1 MALQDETAGREERIS
16 EIIAAFLEALETGD
30 AQTPEEIL
38 ARWPQFENE
47 LRQFF
52 ENEVF
57 AGGIFG
63 PREVLPVFGDDYEVV
78 AEIGRGGMGIVY
90 RAFDIKLSREVALK
104 VLPPEL
110 LADPERRRRFIQE
123 ARAAAALVDARIA
136 VVHEIDDAEGVT
148 FLAMELIHGEKLS
161 VLLAQGP
168 LRTGRALDLAIEV
181 VGGLAKAHEKGIVHR
196 DMKPGNIMVT
206 EDGHAKIIDFGIAK
220 LVEPLSDV
228 DSEADTAARMDTG
241 PGVVYGTAFYMS
253 PEQARGRPVDL
264 RTDIFSFGLVF
275 HEMLAGVPAFRG
287 ASVYETQQ
295 AIVEAP
301 APALRSAQDGA
312 SWPALQ
318 RILDKCLAK
327 KPEDRYQ
334 SAVDLL
340 GDLRA
345 VRQRLDPTTA
355 NAAWKPVLR
364 RRRLSSWAW
373 TGAGLAALVA
383 GGIAW
388 SWTRGGLGAG
398 GASQVRSVVALP
410 CRVHSE
416 AADAFLSD
424 AIPSTISTYLN
435 QIQGLE
441 TKLPPTSVDLE
452 RIGGDLG
459 KVAEVYEVNAF
470 VLSSVAVQAERL
482 ALTVQLVEPK
492 SRRLMWSR
500 EYDGTRTG
508 YLNLVREAAEG
519 VREAVR
525 PAASPVATPSSG
537 SEVELALAR
546 GRYHLSRYGAL
557 YKPEDADLAMVAFQR
572 VLELDPKRAEAA
584 AGAAVLFLRKA
595 YLGDAAGAPEAET
608 WARRALRLDPRSSR
622 AWGVLSYAEQTRS
635 GGSHRAAFGYSLK
648 AASFGPDDALAQT
661 NLAGMLLGS
670 SCVLALKALNEASRI
685 DPLYFNAS
693 VSAATLLGLLGRR
706 PEALAVNG
714 QVLRLEP
721 EAPTALLNKA
731 EWLSDPR
738 QMRERM
744 EILKGLEGMAA
755 EGRVNPRWVA
765 LVRDLAAIEGGE
777 APASEEAFER
787 LLRVAGGTSRFPAW
801 ESYALSGV
809 VSLARQGRA
818 ADAVAVLSRLDGAG
832 SAAPYDML
840 AQSRDLAALRSD
852 PRFKAAQQRSW
863 LRFQETLDILEE
875 AQARGEFPRYLE
887 EPLRELRRSIPSGP
901 S

>member
-1 MALQDETAGREERIS
+1 MTTSLTGRTLSHYRVI
-16 EIIAAFLEALETGD
+16 
-30 AQTPEEIL
+30 EEI
-38 ARWPQFENE
+38 N
-47 LRQFF
+47 
-52 ENEVF
+52 
-57 AGGIFG
+57 
-63 PREVLPVFGDDYEVV
+63 
-78 AEIGRGGMGIVY
+78 RGGMGIVY

-110 LADPERRRRFIQE
+110 LVDPERRRRFIQE

-220 LVEPLSDV
+220 LVEPLSGV

-253 PEQARGRPVDL
+253 PEQARGRPVDP

-318 RILDKCLAK
+318 RILDRCLAK
-327 KPEDRYQ
+327 KPEDRYP

-355 NAAWKPVLR
+355 NVAWKPVLR
-364 RRRLSSWAW
+364 RRRLSRWAW
-373 TGAGLAALVA
+373 TGVGLAVLV
-383 GGIAW
+383 GVVAW
-388 SWTRGGLGAG
+388 SWARGGLGTG
-398 GASQVRSVVALP
+398 GVSQVRSVVALP

-459 KVAEVYEVNAF
+459 KVAEVYQVNAF

-508 YLNLVREAAEG
+508 YLTLVREAAEG

-525 PAASPVATPSSG
+525 PTASPVATSSSG
-537 SEVELALAR
+537 SEVELALQR

-557 YKPEDADLAMVAFQR
+557 YKTDDADRALAAFQR

-595 YLGDAAGAPEAET
+595 QTGNAAGVTEAET
-608 WARRALRLDPRSSR
+608 WARRALQLDQRSSR
-622 AWGVLSYAEQTRS
+622 AWIVLSFAEQAR
-635 GGSHRAAFGYSLK
+635 GSHRTALEFALK
-648 AASFGPDDALAQT
+648 AASFGGQDALAQ
-661 NLAGMLLGS
+661 AMLGGTVMGS
-670 SCVLALKALNEASRI
+670 SCGLALEAFNEASRV

-693 VSAATLLGLLGRR
+693 VSAATTLDLLGRR
-706 PEALAVNG
+706 AEAMAVNE

-721 EAPTALLNKA
+721 DAPTALSNQA
-731 EWLSDPR
+731 EWLTDPGR
-738 QMRERM
+738 GRERL
-744 EILKGLEGMAA
+744 EILKRLAAMAA
-755 EGRVNPRWVA
+755 EGRVDPRWVVLA
-765 LVRDLAAIEGGE
+765 RDRAAIEGGE
-777 APASEEAFER
+777 PLPSQDAFER
-787 LLRVAGGTSRFPAW
+787 LLKVAGGTSRFPAW

-809 VSLARQGRA
+809 VSLARRGRA
-818 ADAVAVLSRLDGAG
+818 ADAAEVLARLGDAG
-832 SAAPYDML
+832 SAAPFDML
-840 AQSRDLAALRSD
+840 AQSRDLAALRGD
-852 PRFKAAQQRSW
+852 PRFKAALERSRRG
-863 LRFQETLDILEE
+863 LGETLKILE
-875 AQARGEFPRYLE
+875 AARARGELPRYLE
-887 EPLRELRRSIPSGP
+887 KPLRELRRSLPSGP

>member
-1 MALQDETAGREERIS
+1 MTTSLTGRTLSHYRVI
-16 EIIAAFLEALETGD
+16 
-30 AQTPEEIL
+30 EEI
-38 ARWPQFENE
+38 N
-47 LRQFF
+47 
-52 ENEVF
+52 
-57 AGGIFG
+57 
-63 PREVLPVFGDDYEVV
+63 
-78 AEIGRGGMGIVY
+78 RGGMGIVY

-136 VVHEIDDAEGVT
+136 VIHEIDDAEGVT

-220 LVEPLSDV
+220 LVEPLSGV
-228 DSEADTAARMDTG
+228 DSEADTAARMETG

-253 PEQARGRPVDL
+253 PEQARGRPVDP
-264 RTDIFSFGLVF
+264 RTDLFSFGLVF
-275 HEMLAGVPAFRG
+275 HEMLTGVPAFRG

-327 KPEDRYQ
+327 KPEDRYP

-345 VRQRLDPTTA
+345 VRQQLDPTTA
-355 NAAWKPVLR
+355 NVAWKPVLR
-364 RRRLSSWAW
+364 RRRLSRWAW
-373 TGAGLAALVA
+373 TGVGLAVLV
-383 GGIAW
+383 GVVTW
-388 SWTRGGLGAG
+388 SWARGGLGTG
-398 GASQVRSVVALP
+398 GVSQVRSVVALP

-459 KVAEVYEVNAF
+459 KVAEVYQVNAF
-470 VLSSVAVQAERL
+470 VLSSVAVQADRL

-508 YLNLVREAAEG
+508 YLTLVREAAEG

-525 PAASPVATPSSG
+525 PTASPVATPSSG

-557 YKPEDADLAMVAFQR
+557 YKPEDADLAMAAFQR

-584 AGAAVLFLRKA
+584 AGIAVLHTRKAQLGNPAAVS
-595 YLGDAAGAPEAET
+595 EAEA
-608 WARRALRLDPRSSR
+608 WARRTLEIDPRSSR
-622 AWGVLSYAEQTRS
+622 AWAALSNAGQQRD
-635 GGSHRAAFGYSLK
+635 GAGRQAAFEYALK
-648 AASFGPDDALAQT
+648 AASFGPEDALAQA
-661 NLAGMLLGS
+661 NLGGMLMADS
-670 SCVLALKALNEASRI
+670 ISLALAAYHEASRL
-685 DPLYFNAS
+685 DPLYLNAS
-693 VSAATLLGLLGRR
+693 VTAANMLDLLGRR
-706 PEALAVNG
+706 VEALALNE

-721 EAPTALLNKA
+721 DAPLALLNKA
-731 EWLSDPR
+731 KWLTGPAHAQEQNALLR
-738 QMRERM
+738 Q
-744 EILKGLEGMAA
+744 LEGLGGQ
-755 EGRVNPRWVA
+755 GRLHPAWVA
-765 LVRDLAAIEGGE
+765 VVTDLSAIANAAAPQE
-777 APASEEAFER
+777 ALR
-787 LLRVAGGTSRFPAW
+787 RVLRVAGGETRFPAW
-801 ESYALSGV
+801 DMFTLTGLV
-809 VSLARQGRA
+809 FLARHGRTV
-818 ADAVAVLSRLDGAG
+818 DALEVLTRLEAAG

-840 AQSRDLAALRSD
+840 VQSPDLAALRGD
-852 PRFKAAQQRSW
+852 PRFKAALERSRPR
-863 LRFQETLDILEE
+863 LKETLDILEK
-875 AQARGEFPRYLE
+875 ARGRGELPRYLE
-887 EPLRELRRSIPSGP
+887 KPVSALRGLATQAELEPGGVDPSRFGQRPEIPGGP